1 MRTAELDYDLPGDLI
16 AQTPAEPRS
25 SARLMVYDRA
35 TGEVRHRV
43 FSDLPDELRDD
54 DLIVVN
60 NTRVLPARI
69 HARRATGGAVEL
81 LLLEQRPDGTWDA
94 LARPSRRLR
103 AGETLDASGTPI
115 LVADVL
121 QEGHVT
127 VALDGAVPDP
137 SVLERIGEMPVPP
150 YIHRPLER
158 ADDYQTVYA
167 RSPGSAAAPTAGLHF
182 TAEMWAEMRRRYQV
196 LEVTLAVG
204 LDTFRPVSADDLADH
219 ALHTEAYEV
228 AEEAARAIDRARG
241 EGRRI
246 VAVGTTSVRVLE
258 TIWGAVPAGPLSG
271 RSGLFITPGY
281 AFAATGA
288 MVTNFHL
295 PRSTLLAMVM
305 AFAGIDEVRRLYR
318 TAVDERYR
326 FYSFGDA
333 MLIA

>member
-16 AQTPAEPRS
+16 AQAPAEPRS

-81 LLLEQRPDGTWDA
+81 LLLEQRPDGAWDA
-94 LARPSRRLR
+94 LARPARRLR

-115 LVADVL
+115 LVAEVL

-127 VALDGAVPDP
+127 VTLDGAVPDP

-228 AEEAARAIDRARG
+228 AEEAALAIDRARG
-241 EGRRI
+241 QGRRI

>member
-1 MRTAELDYDLPGDLI
+1 VRTAELDYDLPGDLI

-43 FSDLPDELRDD
+43 FADLPDELRDD

-81 LLLEQRPDGTWDA
+81 LLLEQRPDGAWDA
-94 LARPSRRLR
+94 LARPARRLR

-115 LVADVL
+115 LVAEVL
-121 QEGHVT
+121 QKGHVT
-127 VALDGAVPDP
+127 VTLDGAVPDP

-228 AEEAARAIDRARG
+228 GEEVARTIDRARG
-241 EGRRI
+241 DGRRI

-271 RSGLFITPGY
+271 RSGIFITPGY

>member
-1 MRTAELDYDLPGDLI
+1 VRTAELDYELPGDLI

-81 LLLEQRPDGTWDA
+81 LLLEQRPDGSWDA
-94 LARPSRRLR
+94 LARPARRLR

-127 VALDGAVPDP
+127 VTLDGAVPDP

-318 TAVDERYR
+318 TAVDVRYR

>member
-1 MRTAELDYDLPGDLI
+1 VRTAELDYDLPGDLI

-94 LARPSRRLR
+94 LARPARRLR

-326 FYSFGDA
+326 FYTFGDA

>member
-35 TGEVRHRV
+35 TGKVRHRV

-81 LLLEQRPDGTWDA
+81 LLLEQRPDGAWDA
-94 LARPSRRLR
+94 LARPARRLR

-115 LVADVL
+115 LVAEVL
-121 QEGHVT
+121 QKGHVT
-127 VALDGAVPDP
+127 VTLDGAVPDP

-182 TAEMWAEMRRRYQV
+182 TAEMWGEMRRRYQV

-228 AEEAARAIDRARG
+228 GDEAARAIDRARG
-241 EGRRI
+241 DGRRI

-271 RSGLFITPGY
+271 RSGIFITPGY
-281 AFAATGA
+281 TFAATGA

-318 TAVDERYR
+318 TAVEERYR

-333 MLIA
+333 MLIV

>member
-1 MRTAELDYDLPGDLI
+1 VRTAELDYDLPPDLI
-16 AQTPAEPRS
+16 AQSPAEPRS

-35 TGEVRHRV
+35 TREVRHRT
-43 FSDLPDELRDD
+43 FSDLPGELGDD
-54 DLIVVN
+54 DLVVVN

-69 HARRATGGAVEL
+69 RARRATGGAVEL
-81 LLLEQRPDGTWDA
+81 LLLERRPGDAWDA
-94 LARPSRRLR
+94 LARPARRLR
-103 AGETLDASGTPI
+103 AGERLDASGTPI
-115 LVADVL
+115 VVADVR

-127 VALDGAVPDP
+127 VTLEGAVPDAT
-137 SVLERIGEMPVPP
+137 VLERVGEMPVPP

-158 ADDYQTVYA
+158 PDDYQTVYA

-182 TAEMWAEMRRRYQV
+182 TAEMWAEMRRGYQV
-196 LEVTLAVG
+196 IEVTLAIG
-204 LDTFRPVSADDLADH
+204 LDTFRPVTAEDLADH

-228 AEEAARAIDRARG
+228 GEEAAEAIDRARG
-241 EGRRI
+241 EARRI

-258 TIWGAVPAGPLSG
+258 TVWGAVPSGPLSG

-305 AFAGIDEVRRLYR
+305 AFAGVDEVRRLYR
-318 TAVDERYR
+318 TAVEERYR

-333 MLIA
+333 MLIV

>member
-1 MRTAELDYDLPGDLI
+1 VRTRELDYDLPGDLI
-16 AQTPAEPRS
+16 AQAPAEPRS
-25 SARLMVYDRA
+25 RARLMVYDRA

-69 HARRATGGAVEL
+69 RARRATGGAVEL
-81 LLLEQRPDGTWDA
+81 LLLEQRPDGAWDA
-94 LARPSRRLR
+94 LARPARRLR
-103 AGETLDASGTPI
+103 AGETLNASGTPI
-115 LVADVL
+115 LVAEVL

-127 VALDGAVPDP
+127 VTLDGAVPDL
-137 SVLERIGEMPVPP
+137 SVIERIGEMPVPP

-204 LDTFRPVSADDLADH
+204 LDTFRPVNADDLADH

-228 AEEAARAIDRARG
+228 AEEAAREIDRARA

-258 TIWGAVPAGPLSG
+258 TIWGAVPAAPLSG
-271 RSGLFITPGY
+271 RSGLFIRPGY

-305 AFAGIDEVRRLYR
+305 AFAGIDEVRKLYR

>member
-81 LLLEQRPDGTWDA
+81 LLLEQRPDGAWDA
-94 LARPSRRLR
+94 LARPARRLR

-115 LVADVL
+115 LVAEVL

-127 VALDGAVPDP
+127 VTLDGAVPDP

>member
-16 AQTPAEPRS
+16 AQAPAEPRS

-35 TGEVRHRV
+35 TREVRHRV

-69 HARRATGGAVEL
+69 RARRATGGAVEL
-81 LLLEQRPDGTWDA
+81 LLLEQRPDGGWDA
-94 LARPSRRLR
+94 LARPARRLR

-115 LVADVL
+115 LVAEVL

-127 VALDGAVPDP
+127 VTLDGAVPDP
-137 SVLERIGEMPVPP
+137 SVLDRIGEMPVPP

-228 AEEAARAIDRARG
+228 GEEAARAIDRARG

>member
-1 MRTAELDYDLPGDLI
+1 VRTAELDYDLPGDLI

-127 VALDGAVPDP
+127 VTLDGAVPDP

>member
-1 MRTAELDYDLPGDLI
+1 VRTAELDYDLPGDLI

-35 TGEVRHRV
+35 TGKVRHRV

-69 HARRATGGAVEL
+69 HGRRATGGAVEL
-81 LLLEQRPDGTWDA
+81 LLLEQRPDGAWDA
-94 LARPSRRLR
+94 LARPARRLR

-115 LVADVL
+115 LVAEVL
-121 QEGHVT
+121 QKGHVT
-127 VALDGAVPDP
+127 VTLDGAVPDP

-228 AEEAARAIDRARG
+228 GEEAARAIDRARG
-241 EGRRI
+241 DGRRI

-271 RSGLFITPGY
+271 RSGIFITPGY

-333 MLIA
+333 MLIV

>member
-1 MRTAELDYDLPGDLI
+1 VRTAELDYDLPADLI
-16 AQTPAEPRS
+16 AQAPADPRS

-35 TGEVRHRV
+35 TREVRHRV

-54 DLIVVN
+54 DLVVVN
-60 NTRVLPARI
+60 DTRVLPARI

-81 LLLEQRPDGTWDA
+81 LLLEQRSDGAWDA
-94 LARPSRRLR
+94 LARPARRLR

-115 LVADVL
+115 LVAEVL

-127 VALDGAVPDP
+127 VTLEGAVPDP
-137 SVLERIGEMPVPP
+137 TVLERIGEMPVPP
-150 YIHRPLER
+150 YIRRPLER
-158 ADDYQTVYA
+158 PDDYQTVYA
-167 RSPGSAAAPTAGLHF
+167 RALGSAAAPTAGLHF
-182 TAEMWAEMRRRYQV
+182 TAGMWAEMRRRYQV
-196 LEVTLAVG
+196 VEVTLAVG
-204 LDTFRPVSADDLADH
+204 LDTFRPVTADELGDH

-228 AEEAARAIDRARG
+228 SEEAAQAIDRARG

-258 TIWGAVPAGPLSG
+258 TVWGAVPAAPLAG
-271 RSGLFITPGY
+271 RSRLFITPGY
-281 AFAATGA
+281 TFDATSA

-318 TAVDERYR
+318 TAVEERYR

-333 MLIA
+333 MLIV

>member
-115 LVADVL
+115 LVAGVL

-326 FYSFGDA
+326 FYTFGDA

>member
-16 AQTPAEPRS
+16 AQAPAEPRS

-81 LLLEQRPDGTWDA
+81 LLLEHRPDGAWDA
-94 LARPSRRLR
+94 LARPARRLR

-115 LVADVL
+115 RVAEVL

-127 VALDGAVPDP
+127 VTLDGAVPDP

-228 AEEAARAIDRARG
+228 AEETALAIDRARG
-241 EGRRI
+241 QGRRI

-258 TIWGAVPAGPLSG
+258 TIWGGVPAGPLSG

>member
-1 MRTAELDYDLPGDLI
+1 
-16 AQTPAEPRS
+16 
-25 SARLMVYDRA
+25 
-35 TGEVRHRV
+35 
-43 FSDLPDELRDD
+43 
-54 DLIVVN
+54 
-60 NTRVLPARI
+60 
-69 HARRATGGAVEL
+69 
-81 LLLEQRPDGTWDA
+81 
-94 LARPSRRLR
+94 
-103 AGETLDASGTPI
+103 
-115 LVADVL
+115 
-121 QEGHVT
+121 
-127 VALDGAVPDP
+127 
-137 SVLERIGEMPVPP
+137 
-150 YIHRPLER
+150 
-158 ADDYQTVYA
+158 
-167 RSPGSAAAPTAGLHF
+167 
-182 TAEMWAEMRRRYQV
+182 MWAEMRRRYQV

-204 LDTFRPVSADDLADH
+204 IDTFRPVSADDLADH

-228 AEEAARAIDRARG
+228 GEEAARAIDRARG

-305 AFAGIDEVRRLYR
+305 AFAGIDEVRRLYH

>member
-1 MRTAELDYDLPGDLI
+1 MRTSELDYDLPGDLI

-94 LARPSRRLR
+94 LARPARRLR

-127 VALDGAVPDP
+127 VTLDGAVPDP

-228 AEEAARAIDRARG
+228 GEDAARAIDRARG

-271 RSGLFITPGY
+271 RSRLFITPGY
-281 AFAATGA
+281 GFAATGA

-305 AFAGIDEVRRLYR
+305 AFAGIDEVRRLYS

>member
-1 MRTAELDYDLPGDLI
+1 MRTAELEYHLPGDLI
-16 AQTPAEPRS
+16 AQAPAEPRS

-35 TGEVRHRV
+35 TREVRHRV

-81 LLLEQRPDGTWDA
+81 LLLEQRPDGAWDA
-94 LARPSRRLR
+94 LARPARRLR

-115 LVADVL
+115 LVAEVL

-127 VALDGAVPDP
+127 VTLDGAVPDP

-204 LDTFRPVSADDLADH
+204 IDTFRPVSADDLADH

-228 AEEAARAIDRARG
+228 GEEAARAIDRARG
-241 EGRRI
+241 DGRRI

-258 TIWGAVPAGPLSG
+258 TIWGGVPAGPLSG

>member
-1 MRTAELDYDLPGDLI
+1 MRTSELDYDLPGDLI

-94 LARPSRRLR
+94 LARPARRLR

-127 VALDGAVPDP
+127 VTLDGAVPDP

-228 AEEAARAIDRARG
+228 GEEAARAIDRARG

>member
-1 MRTAELDYDLPGDLI
+1 VRTAELDYDLPGDLI

>member
-1 MRTAELDYDLPGDLI
+1 M
-16 AQTPAEPRS
+16 
-25 SARLMVYDRA
+25 
-35 TGEVRHRV
+35 
-43 FSDLPDELRDD
+43 
-54 DLIVVN
+54 
-60 NTRVLPARI
+60 
-69 HARRATGGAVEL
+69 
-81 LLLEQRPDGTWDA
+81 
-94 LARPSRRLR
+94 
-103 AGETLDASGTPI
+103 
-115 LVADVL
+115 L

-127 VALDGAVPDP
+127 VTLDGAVPDP

-228 AEEAARAIDRARG
+228 AEETALAIDRARG
-241 EGRRI
+241 QGRRI

-258 TIWGAVPAGPLSG
+258 TIWGGVPAGPLSG

>member
-1 MRTAELDYDLPGDLI
+1 MRTCELDYDLPGDLI
-16 AQTPAEPRS
+16 AQAPAEPRS

-81 LLLEQRPDGTWDA
+81 LLLEQRPDGAWDA
-94 LARPSRRLR
+94 LARPARRLR
-103 AGETLDASGTPI
+103 AGETLDAAGTPI
-115 LVADVL
+115 LVAEVL

-127 VALDGAVPDP
+127 VTLDGAVPDP
-137 SVLERIGEMPVPP
+137 SLLERIGELPVPP

-228 AEEAARAIDRARG
+228 GEEAAREIDRARG

-258 TIWGAVPAGPLSG
+258 TVWGAVPAAPLSG

-318 TAVDERYR
+318 AAVDERYR

-333 MLIA
+333 MLIV

>member
-1 MRTAELDYDLPGDLI
+1 VRTAELDYDLPGDLI
-16 AQTPAEPRS
+16 AQAPAEPRS

-43 FSDLPDELRDD
+43 FADLPDELRDD

-69 HARRATGGAVEL
+69 HARRTTGGAVEL
-81 LLLEQRPDGTWDA
+81 LLLEHRPDGAWDA
-94 LARPSRRLR
+94 LARSARRLR

-115 LVADVL
+115 LVAEVL

-127 VALDGAVPDP
+127 VTLDGAVPDP

-167 RSPGSAAAPTAGLHF
+167 RSPGSTAAPTAGLHF

-228 AEEAARAIDRARG
+228 GEEVARTIDRARG
-241 EGRRI
+241 DGRRI

>member
-1 MRTAELDYDLPGDLI
+1 VRTAELDYALPADLI
-16 AQTPAEPRS
+16 AQQPAEPRS
-25 SARLMVYDRA
+25 SARLLVYDRA
-35 TGEVRHRV
+35 TREIRHRT
-43 FSDLPDELRDD
+43 FADLPEELLPD
-54 DLIVVN
+54 DLVVVN
-60 NTRVLPARI
+60 NTRVLAARI

-81 LLLEQRPDGTWDA
+81 LLLERNGDGAWGA
-94 LARPSRRLR
+94 LARPARRLR

-115 LVADVL
+115 LVAEVL

-127 VALDGAVPDP
+127 VTAADAGSDP
-137 SVLERIGEMPVPP
+137 TAFDRIGEMPVPP
-150 YIHRPLER
+150 YIHRPLDR
-158 ADDYQTVYA
+158 PDDYQTVYA

-182 TAEMWAEMRRRYQV
+182 TAEMWDEMRRRFEV
-196 LEVTLAVG
+196 VEVTLAVG
-204 LDTFRPVSADDLADH
+204 IDTFRPVTADDLADH

-228 AEEAARAIDRARG
+228 GETAAAAIERARNA
-241 EGRRI
+241 GRRI

-258 TIWGAVPAGPLSG
+258 TVWGSVPPATLCG
-271 RSGLFITPGY
+271 RAELFVTPGY

-288 MVTNFHL
+288 LVTNFHL

-333 MLIA
+333 MLIV

>member
-35 TGEVRHRV
+35 TREVRHRV

-81 LLLEQRPDGTWDA
+81 LLLERRPDGAWDA

-103 AGETLDASGTPI
+103 EGETLDASGTPV

-127 VALDGAVPDP
+127 VTLDGAVPDP

-204 LDTFRPVSADDLADH
+204 IDTFRPVSADDLADH

-228 AEEAARAIDRARG
+228 GEEAARAIDRARG

>member
-1 MRTAELDYDLPGDLI
+1 
-16 AQTPAEPRS
+16 
-25 SARLMVYDRA
+25 
-35 TGEVRHRV
+35 
-43 FSDLPDELRDD
+43 
-54 DLIVVN
+54 
-60 NTRVLPARI
+60 
-69 HARRATGGAVEL
+69 
-81 LLLEQRPDGTWDA
+81 
-94 LARPSRRLR
+94 
-103 AGETLDASGTPI
+103 
-115 LVADVL
+115 
-121 QEGHVT
+121 
-127 VALDGAVPDP
+127 
-137 SVLERIGEMPVPP
+137 VLERIGEMPVPP

-182 TAEMWAEMRRRYQV
+182 TAEMWAEMCRRYQV

>member
-1 MRTAELDYDLPGDLI
+1 M
-16 AQTPAEPRS
+16 
-25 SARLMVYDRA
+25 
-35 TGEVRHRV
+35 
-43 FSDLPDELRDD
+43 
-54 DLIVVN
+54 N

-81 LLLEQRPDGTWDA
+81 LLLEQRSDGAWDA
-94 LARPSRRLR
+94 LARPARRLR

-115 LVADVL
+115 LVAEVL

-127 VALDGAVPDP
+127 VTLDGAVPDP

-228 AEEAARAIDRARG
+228 GEEAARAIDRAG
-241 EGRRI
+241 EQRVPGET
-246 VAVGTTSVRVLE
+246 VGIEYETKDGVWHEELDPGSDRPQTSVE
-258 TIWGAVPAGPLSG
+258 
-271 RSGLFITPGY
+271 
-281 AFAATGA
+281 
-288 MVTNFHL
+288 
-295 PRSTLLAMVM
+295 
-305 AFAGIDEVRRLYR
+305 D
-318 TAVDERYR
+318 D
-326 FYSFGDA
+326 
-333 MLIA
+333 

>member
-16 AQTPAEPRS
+16 AQAPAEPRS

-43 FSDLPDELRDD
+43 FWDLPDELRDD

-81 LLLEQRPDGTWDA
+81 LLLEQRSDGAWDA
-94 LARPSRRLR
+94 LARPARRLR

-115 LVADVL
+115 LVAEVL

-127 VALDGAVPDP
+127 VTLDGAVPDP

-228 AEEAARAIDRARG
+228 GEEAARAIDRARG

-258 TIWGAVPAGPLSG
+258 TIWGAVPAAPLSG

>member
-1 MRTAELDYDLPGDLI
+1 VRTAELDYDLPGDLI

-127 VALDGAVPDP
+127 VTLDGAVPDP

-326 FYSFGDA
+326 FYTFGDA

>member
-1 MRTAELDYDLPGDLI
+1 VRTAELDYDLPGDLI

-81 LLLEQRPDGTWDA
+81 LLLEQRPDGAWDA
-94 LARPSRRLR
+94 LARPARRLR

-115 LVADVL
+115 LVAEVL

-127 VALDGAVPDP
+127 VTLDGAIPGTHLLD
-137 SVLERIGEMPVPP
+137 RIGEMPLPP

-204 LDTFRPVSADDLADH
+204 IDTFRPVSADDLADH

-228 AEEAARAIDRARG
+228 GEEAARAIDRARG

>member
-1 MRTAELDYDLPGDLI
+1 MRTSELDYDLPGDLI

-94 LARPSRRLR
+94 LARPARRLR

-127 VALDGAVPDP
+127 VTLDGAVPDP

-228 AEEAARAIDRARG
+228 GEEAARAIDRARG

-305 AFAGIDEVRRLYR
+305 AFAGIDEVRRLYS

>member
-1 MRTAELDYDLPGDLI
+1 MSCPRGS
-16 AQTPAEPRS
+16 TPAARPAGPS
-25 SARLMVYDRA
+25 SCCCSSN
-35 TGEVRHRV
+35 G
-43 FSDLPDELRDD
+43 
-54 DLIVVN
+54 
-60 NTRVLPARI
+60 
-69 HARRATGGAVEL
+69 
-81 LLLEQRPDGTWDA
+81 PDGAWDA
-94 LARPSRRLR
+94 LARPARRLR

-115 LVADVL
+115 LVAEVL

-127 VALDGAVPDP
+127 VTLDGAVPDP

-182 TAEMWAEMRRRYQV
+182 TTEMWAEMRRRYQV

-228 AEEAARAIDRARG
+228 GEEVARTIDRARG
-241 EGRRI
+241 DGRRI

>member
-69 HARRATGGAVEL
+69 RARRATGGAVEL
-81 LLLEQRPDGTWDA
+81 LLLEQRPDGAWDA
-94 LARPSRRLR
+94 LARPARRLR

-115 LVADVL
+115 LVAEVL

-127 VALDGAVPDP
+127 VTLDGAIPGP
-137 SVLERIGEMPVPP
+137 HLLERIGEMPVPP

-228 AEEAARAIDRARG
+228 GEEAARAIDRARG

>member
-35 TGEVRHRV
+35 TGKVRHRV

-69 HARRATGGAVEL
+69 HGRRATGGAVEL
-81 LLLEQRPDGTWDA
+81 LLLEQRPDGAWDA
-94 LARPSRRLR
+94 LARPARRLR

-115 LVADVL
+115 LVAEVL

-127 VALDGAVPDP
+127 VTLDGAVPGP

-228 AEEAARAIDRARG
+228 GEEAARAIDRARG
-241 EGRRI
+241 DGRRI

-271 RSGLFITPGY
+271 RSGIFITPGY

-333 MLIA
+333 MLIV

>member
-94 LARPSRRLR
+94 LARPARRLR

-127 VALDGAVPDP
+127 VTLDGAVPDP

-228 AEEAARAIDRARG
+228 GEEAARAIDRARG